1 MPTSIALP
9 ARRPSLASKA
19 DLAATKTEI
28 AELRMELKT
37 EIADLRV
44 ELKPALPGFAG
55 SDFQD
60 CRQAQLDGMANEG
73 QFSIQSSGRF
83 SGSAR

>member
-1 MPTSIALP
+1 MPTSIALS

-19 DLAATKTEI
+19 DLAAAKTEI

-44 ELKPALPGFAG
+44 ELKPKSPICEPTSKPKSPRPKPIF
-55 SDFQD
+55 
-60 CRQAQLDGMANEG
+60 
-73 QFSIQSSGRF
+73 
-83 SGSAR
+83 